1 MKRWPPPRRLLALLA
16 ALAAAVP
23 AARSAPSVAA
33 SAWWGGLGIHD
44 LGGAILRPAG
54 RWLVVVLISQDCPV
68 SNASVPV
75 VNALA
80 AEFGP
85 RGFAFVGAYVD
96 PTADLPALR
105 AHAAD
110 YALGFAAADDR
121 GHRLARAAG
130 ATYTPEA
137 AVFTAAGGLL
147 YRGRIDDRVGALGAT
162 RPAATHQDL
171 RDVLVAVAGGAAG
184 PFKGVAGYG
193 CAIPEAVG
201 P

>member
-1 MKRWPPPRRLLALLA
+1 MRGSALRRLLALLA
-16 ALAAAVP
+16 LLTAAVP
-23 AARSAPSVAA
+23 AARAAPSVAA

-44 LGGAILRPAG
+44 LAGGVLRPTG
-54 RWLVVVLISQDCPV
+54 RWLVVVFISQDCPV

-75 VNALA
+75 LNALA

-85 RGFAFVGAYVD
+85 RGFTFVGAYVD

-110 YALGFAAADDR
+110 YGLGFAGADDR
-121 GHRLARAAG
+121 GHRLAQAAG
-130 ATYTPEA
+130 ATYTPEV

-147 YRGRIDDRVGALGAT
+147 YRGRIDDRVGSLGAT

-171 RDVLVAVAGGAAG
+171 RDVLAALARGAPG
-184 PFKGVAGYG
+184 PFKGVTGYG
-193 CAIPEAVG
+193 CAIPEAVR